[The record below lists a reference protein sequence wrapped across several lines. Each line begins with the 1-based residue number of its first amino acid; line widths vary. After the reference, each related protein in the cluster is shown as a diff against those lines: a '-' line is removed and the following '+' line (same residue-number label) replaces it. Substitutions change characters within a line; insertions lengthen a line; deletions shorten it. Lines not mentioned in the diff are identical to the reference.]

1 MQLVKKFVAVSFAAT
16 AIFAQADFQPEP
28 VGTVETLPADYPNH
42 WMMVHDFSFFHMSEG
57 EIQVIDPLAETLG
70 DQFKG
75 IITASMIAT
84 YKYSAVRNE
93 HYVAE
98 SFYAR
103 GNRDGGRSD
112 FVTIWDPATLSVKA
126 EIEIPAKRLTGMPKN
141 VMSGLL
147 DNDRFLGVVNFTP
160 AQSVS
165 IVDLEERKFVGEVD
179 TPGCGFMLPHGQRS
193 FTSICANGSLLTSH
207 LNADGTL
214 AESSRS
220 AVAFDP
226 EGNPIFESIA
236 IHGDMGYAPT
246 FLGQVLPLDLSGKEL
261 EVGEAWWLT
270 SEDERNW
277 RPGGMAPLMVDSCG
291 TGYALMNPEG
301 GEGTHK
307 DGGAEVWVYDLAS
320 GERQGR
326 IELTNWGVSLGTTGS
341 GDNRLMIVTNA
352 DMALDVY
359 RIPSGEF
366 VHTLNTGAQTPFMVY
381 GNQ

>member
-1 MQLVKKFVAVSFAAT
+1 MQLVKKTMFLGWFALVGVAHAE
-16 AIFAQADFQPEP
+16 FQPEP
-28 VGTVETLPADYPNH
+28 VGMVETLPADYPDH
-42 WMMVHDFSFFHMSEG
+42 WMLVHDFSFFHMSEG

-70 DQFKG
+70 DQYKG
-75 IITASMIAT
+75 MITASMIAT
-84 YKYSAVRNE
+84 YKYSATRNE

-147 DNDRFLGVVNFTP
+147 DDDRFLGVVNFTP

-165 IVDLEERKFVGEVD
+165 IVDLESRKFVAEID

-214 AESSRS
+214 DESTRS
-220 AVAFDP
+220 AAAFDP
-226 EGNPIFESIA
+226 ENNPIFESAA
-236 IHGDMGYAPT
+236 IHADMAYFPT
-246 FLGQVLPLDLSGKEL
+246 FLGQVVPMDLSGKNL
-261 EVGEAWWLT
+261 QVGEVWWLT
-270 SEDERNW
+270 DEAERNW
-277 RPGGMAPLMVDSCG
+277 RPGGMAPLMVDSAG
-291 TGYALMNPEG
+291 MGYALMNSEG

-307 DGGAEVWVYDLAS
+307 DGGGEVWIYDLEN
-320 GERQGR
+320 GERQSR
-326 IELTNWGVSLGTTGS
+326 IELTNWGISLSTTGS

-366 VHTLNTGAQTPFMVY
+366 VQTLNTGAQTPFMVY